1 MPSTVRI
8 AHTARIASKRL
19 TPRMRNIAKC
29 RIAEFAGWRAEDNC
43 GEYETDGPLHERASV
58 AGRWVGRTTFRLAH
72 RRICWKIRS
81 LCADGI
87 GVMADDEG
95 RDGGSWKWGIVSLRP
110 DEDLLH
116 RIVDNLIEVHS
127 MPSDFVSVI
136 QPTATKSSEGSGEE
150 AAARRPVPVLP
161 VRDTVLFPHAVLPL
175 TVGRDSSIQLIQSLG
190 EEKTI
195 LVVAQRDARQDSPQ
209 AADLHHIGTRATV
222 HKVVKMPNQSL
233 FVFTEGNERV
243 RLGEFAQLT
252 PFMTAEYEVIGDV
265 EPAES
270 PEAEALQRNVV
281 GQFQQIVTSS
291 PTLSDDLQTIAI
303 NIDEPGR
310 LADFIASSLPFL
322 TTTDK
327 QELLETPDIAARLER
342 INKHLAKELEV
353 QQLRNKIQTEVQDSV
368 QSSQRDYYLREQL
381 KAIQKELGDVDDTQK
396 DIAELKE
403 KIENAGMP
411 EDVKKDALKE
421 LGRLSRMNPAAA
433 DYSLTRNYVEWR
445 AVLPWSKTS
454 AGEVDILKAKE
465 ILDADHYGLKKVKD
479 RILDYLSVRRLKPD
493 MKGPILCFVGPPGVG
508 KTSLGRS
515 IARALDRKFSRISL
529 GGMHDEAE
537 IRGHRRTY
545 IGALPGQIIQHLK
558 RVEVKDPVFMLD
570 EIDKLGRD
578 FRGDPASALLETLD
592 PEQNNTFRDNYL
604 DQPFDLSKVLFI
616 CTANQLDTIPGPLL
630 DRMEIIELTGYTE
643 EEKVNIAIKYL
654 IPRQIK
660 ENGIKPE
667 QIEFPKESVHLIAR
681 HYTREAGVRK
691 LEQQIGTVCRKLAR
705 RIAEGATEKLVITPE
720 IIHEFLGGIKVRVDT
735 EIAERTKRA
744 GVAVGLA
751 WTPAGGDVLFI
762 EANRMKGKG
771 GFTITGQIGDV
782 MKESMQAALTWV
794 RSNAASLGLDED
806 FTKDTDLHIHV
817 PAGAIPKDG
826 PSAGVTMATA
836 LVSLLTDTPVHPL
849 TAMTGEITLSG
860 NVLPVGGI
868 KEKFLA
874 AKRAGVRDV
883 ILPTDCRQQVEED
896 LTPDQIEGV
905 TLHYAT
911 RIEDVLAVALPKTPR
926 EKVLDEV
933 VREEVLHSAA

>member
-1 MPSTVRI
+1 
-8 AHTARIASKRL
+8 
-19 TPRMRNIAKC
+19 
-29 RIAEFAGWRAEDNC
+29 
-43 GEYETDGPLHERASV
+43 
-58 AGRWVGRTTFRLAH
+58 
-72 RRICWKIRS
+72 
-81 LCADGI
+81 
-87 GVMADDEG
+87 
-95 RDGGSWKWGIVSLRP
+95 
-110 DEDLLH
+110 
-116 RIVDNLIEVHS
+116 

-136 QPTATKSSEGSGEE
+136 KPTAAKTGEVINQIEGGSL
-150 AAARRPVPVLP
+150 AVPVLP

-175 TVGRDSSIQLIQSLG
+175 TVGRESSIQLIQSLG

-195 LVVAQRDARQDSPQ
+195 LVVAQRDARLDTPNPP
-209 AADLHHIGTRATV
+209 DLYAIGTRATV

-233 FVFTEGNERV
+233 FVFTEGNQRV
-243 RLGEFAQLT
+243 RLGAFNQMQ
-252 PFMTAEYEVIGDV
+252 PFMMAEYEVIEEN
-265 EPAES
+265 EPEKS
-270 PEAEALQRNVV
+270 PELEALQRNVV
-281 GQFQQIVTSS
+281 SQFQQIVTSS

-322 TTTDK
+322 TTVDK
-327 QELLETPDIAARLER
+327 QELLELAGVVARLER
-342 INKHLAKELEV
+342 INQHLAKELEV
-353 QQLRNKIQTEVQDSV
+353 QQLRNKIQSEVQDSV

-381 KAIQKELGDVDDTQK
+381 KAIQKELGDLDDTQK

-403 KIENAGMP
+403 KIEAAGMP
-411 EDVKKDALKE
+411 EETKKDALKE
-421 LGRLSRMNPAAA
+421 LSRLSRMNPAAA
-433 DYSLTRNYVEWR
+433 DYSLTRNYVEWL
-445 AVLPWSKTS
+445 AVLPWAKTS

-465 ILDADHYGLKKVKD
+465 FLDEDHYGLKKVKD

-592 PEQNNTFRDNYL
+592 PEQNSTFRDNYL

-643 EEKVNIAIKYL
+643 EEKVAIAEKYL

-660 ENGIKPE
+660 ENGITVE
-667 QIEFPKESVHLIAR
+667 NIEFPRESAALVAR

-691 LEQQIGTVCRKLAR
+691 LEQQIGTVCRKVAR
-705 RIAEGATEKLVITPE
+705 KIAEGHGEKIVITPE

-751 WTPAGGDVLFI
+751 WTPAGGDILFI
-762 EANRMKGKG
+762 EASRMKGKG
-771 GFTITGQIGDV
+771 SFTITGQIGDV

-794 RSNAASLGLDED
+794 RSNAESLGLDAD
-806 FTKDTDLHIHV
+806 FTKDVDLHIHV

-836 LVSLLTDTPVHPL
+836 LVSLLTDQPIRPL
-849 TAMTGEITLSG
+849 LAMTGEITLTG

-883 ILPTDCRQQVEED
+883 ILPVDCKQQVDED
-896 LTPDQIEGV
+896 LTPDQVAGV
-905 TLHYAT
+905 TIHYAT
-911 RIEDVLAVALPKTPR
+911 HIEDVLAVALPKT
-926 EKVLDEV
+926 VIEV
-933 VREEVLHSAA
+933 VKAEELREEVLSTANA

>member
-1 MPSTVRI
+1 MP
-8 AHTARIASKRL
+8 
-19 TPRMRNIAKC
+19 N
-29 RIAEFAGWRAEDNC
+29 
-43 GEYETDGPLHERASV
+43 
-58 AGRWVGRTTFRLAH
+58 
-72 RRICWKIRS
+72 
-81 LCADGI
+81 
-87 GVMADDEG
+87 
-95 RDGGSWKWGIVSLRP
+95 
-110 DEDLLH
+110 
-116 RIVDNLIEVHS
+116 
-127 MPSDFVSVI
+127 DFVSVI
-136 QPTATKSSEGSGEE
+136 QPTATKNVEGSGE
-150 AAARRPVPVLP
+150 AAGKNRPVPVLP

-175 TVGRDSSIQLIQSLG
+175 TVGRESSIQLIQSLG

-209 AADLHHIGTRATV
+209 AADLFAIGTRATV

-243 RLGEFAQLT
+243 HLGEFAQLT
-252 PFMTAEYEVIGDV
+252 PFMTAEFEAIPDV
-265 EPAES
+265 EPEQT

-281 GQFQQIVTSS
+281 SQFQQIVTSS

-303 NIDEPGR
+303 NIEEPGR

-327 QELLETPDIAARLER
+327 QELLETPGISARLER

-353 QQLRNKIQTEVQDSV
+353 QQLRNKIQSEVQDSV
-368 QSSQRDYYLREQL
+368 QQSQRDYYLREQM
-381 KAIQKELGDVDDTQK
+381 KAIQKELGDLDDTQK
-396 DIAELKE
+396 DMAELKE
-403 KIENAGMP
+403 KIESAGMP
-411 EDVKKDALKE
+411 EEVKKDALKE

-433 DYSLTRNYVEWR
+433 DYSLTRNYVEWL

-454 AGEVDILKAKE
+454 SGEVDILKAKE

-643 EEKVNIAIKYL
+643 EEKANIAITYL
-654 IPRQIK
+654 VPRQIK
-660 ENGIKPE
+660 ENGIEPE
-667 QIEFPKESVHLIAR
+667 QIDFPIESVRLVAR

-691 LEQQIGTVCRKLAR
+691 LEQQIGTICRKVAR
-705 RIAEGATEKLVITPE
+705 RIAEGNTEKLTITPE
-720 IIHEFLGGIKVRVDT
+720 VVHEFLGGIKVRVDT

-762 EANRMKGKG
+762 EANKMKGKG

-794 RSNAASLGLDED
+794 RSNAVSLGLDED

-883 ILPTDCRQQVEED
+883 ILPTDCKQQVDED

-905 TLHYAT
+905 TIHYAN
-911 RIEDVLAVALPKTPR
+911 RIEDVLAVTLPKTPR
-926 EKVLDEV
+926 EKIHDEE
-933 VREEVLHSAA
+933 VREEVIHAAV

>member
-1 MPSTVRI
+1 
-8 AHTARIASKRL
+8 
-19 TPRMRNIAKC
+19 
-29 RIAEFAGWRAEDNC
+29 
-43 GEYETDGPLHERASV
+43 
-58 AGRWVGRTTFRLAH
+58 
-72 RRICWKIRS
+72 
-81 LCADGI
+81 
-87 GVMADDEG
+87 MA
-95 RDGGSWKWGIVSLRP
+95 
-110 DEDLLH
+110 
-116 RIVDNLIEVHS
+116 N
-127 MPSDFVSVI
+127 DFVSVI
-136 QPTATKSSEGSGEE
+136 KPTAAKGEKSGSS
-150 AAARRPVPVLP
+150 RPIPVLP

-195 LVVAQRDARQDSPQ
+195 LVVAQRDARQDMP
-209 AADLHHIGTRATV
+209 AGTDLHSIGTRATV

-243 RLGEFAQLT
+243 KLGEFGQTT
-252 PFMTAEYEVIGDV
+252 PFLTAEYEVLAEA
-265 EPAES
+265 EPEKT
-270 PEAEALQRNVV
+270 PELEALQRNVV
-281 GQFQQIVTSS
+281 SEFQQIVTSS

-322 TTTDK
+322 TTADK
-327 QELLETPDIAARLER
+327 QELLETADVTARLER

-368 QSSQRDYYLREQL
+368 QQSQRDYYLREQL
-381 KAIQKELGDVDDTQK
+381 KAIQKEIGDLDDTQK
-396 DIAELKE
+396 DMAELKE
-403 KIENAGMP
+403 KIEAAGMP
-411 EDVKKDALKE
+411 DDVKKDALKE

-433 DYSLTRNYVEWR
+433 DYSLTRNYVEWL

-454 AGEVDILKAKE
+454 SGEVDILKAKE
-465 ILDADHYGLKKVKD
+465 FLDEDHYGLKKVKD

-660 ENGIKPE
+660 ENGLTPE
-667 QIEFPKESVHLIAR
+667 AIDFPKDSVAMIAR

-705 RIAEGATEKLVITPE
+705 KIAEGRTELLTITPE
-720 IIHEFLGGIKVRVDT
+720 IVHEFLGGIKVRVDT
-735 EIAERTKRA
+735 EIAERTKRS
-744 GVAVGLA
+744 GVVVGLA

-762 EANRMKGKG
+762 EANKMKGKG
-771 GFTITGQIGDV
+771 GFSMTGQIGDV

-794 RSNAASLGLDED
+794 RSNALKLGLDED
-806 FTKDTDLHIHV
+806 VMKDIDVHIHV
-817 PAGAIPKDG
+817 PAGAVPKDG

-849 TAMTGEITLSG
+849 LAMTGEITLSG
-860 NVLPVGGI
+860 DVLPVGGI

-883 ILPTDCRQQVEED
+883 VMPADCKQQVDED
-896 LTPDQIEGV
+896 LTPDQTEGI
-905 TLHYAT
+905 TIHYAK
-911 RIEDVLAVALPKTPR
+911 RIEDVLAVALPHTRKETV
-926 EKVLDEV
+926 KDEE
-933 VREEVLHSAA
+933 VREEVLSATV